1 LKPTA
6 SEKPLDAEEAVG
18 RVLAGETEA
27 FAEIVRRY
35 QREIWRVAAAML
47 GDRLMTENLVQ
58 QTFVN
63 AYERLEQY
71 ERGRG
76 LEQWLKA
83 IARNLVREELR
94 RSSRERRRMDCY
106 RDYLLSLYDDQDEA
120 ERQQRRYETALRSC
134 RQDLADAAG
143 RALQMRYEEALP
155 IEAVASSLG
164 RTLAATRQLLFR
176 AREALRVC
184 VEEKLAAD

>member
-18 RVLAGETEA
+18 RVLGGETEA

-94 RSSRERRRMDCY
+94 RSSRERRRMDSY
-106 RDYLLSLYDDQDEA
+106 RDYLLSLYEDEDEA
-120 ERQQRRYETALRSC
+120 ERQQRRFETALRAC
-134 RQDLADAAG
+134 RQGLADAAS
-143 RALQMRYEEALP
+143 RALQMRYEDALS
-155 IEAVASSLG
+155 IEAVATSLG

-176 AREALRVC
+176 ARETLRVC
-184 VEEKLAAD
+184 VEEKLAAE